1 MHDAPQDLPDL
12 PSHDAV
18 ADALRTLQLGV
29 DAAELHGA
37 LCGFLGAGGT
47 LRRDDWIAH
56 LQIEADATAVRGNPA
71 LDQLFVA
78 SCAQLADADLGFAL
92 LLPTDDAPVGER
104 VDALL
109 GWCRGYLGGFGLG
122 IGGTP
127 TLSPDAQEAL
137 QDLGRIAAFSA
148 DEDDLERD
156 EEAFAEVAEFVR
168 VAALLL
174 HADTARDADAR
185 RRLH

>member
-1 MHDAPQDLPDL
+1 MDHAPQDLHEL
-12 PSHDAV
+12 PPHDDV
-18 ADALRTLQLGV
+18 ATALQTLQLGV

-37 LCGFLGAGGT
+37 LCGYLGGGGD
-47 LRRDDWIAH
+47 LRRDDWIAR
-56 LQIEADATAVRGNPA
+56 LQIEADAGAVRSNPA

-78 SCAQLADADLGFAL
+78 SCAQLADTDLGFGL
-92 LLPTDDAPVGER
+92 LLPGDEAPVSER

-109 GWCRGYLGGFGLG
+109 GWCRGFLGGFGLG
-122 IGGTP
+122 VGSTP

-137 QDLGRIAAFSA
+137 QDIGRIAAFSFGE
-148 DEDDLERD
+148 DEPERD
-156 EEAFAEVAEFVR
+156 EEAFAEVSEFVR